1 MPMNDGVLPL
11 PGNPIEAVTHVDPYP
26 YYRQLREQRPLYF
39 DEGLKLWVA
48 SSHAV
53 IDEAFHNVALR
64 VRPPAEPVPQ
74 ALLGTAAGEVFAQ
87 LVRMT
92 DGEFHAAHKPAVEQA
107 ARRWSLADV
116 AQASEAAARD
126 LFAAGPPQGKHSP
139 LGGQRSVGA
148 LPAAGP
154 PQGKHSPLGGQRSV
168 GALPAAG
175 PPQGKHGPLGG
186 QRSVGAKFR
195 CLTVNDFMGA
205 LPVQAMARLLGLTDG
220 LLDDSCRWVRQFVQ
234 GIAPGALAQ
243 AVALA
248 AGAAEA
254 LMDQGRALGL
264 STVQA
269 ANRIAFM
276 QQSLDATAG
285 LMGHTVLMLAQH
297 PDLALLAGQSPQ
309 AMRGFV
315 AEVERHQ
322 APIQNTRRFAADPVV
337 LAGQSIEAG
346 QGVLL
351 VLASANRD
359 EAFNPQP
366 DSFDPQRGERRSMGF
381 GAGAHACPGAAIA
394 IEIVAA
400 CIRWMR
406 STGQFDGCFGA
417 QAGFW
422 PLANARLPVFET

>member
-1 MPMNDGVLPL
+1 MVSRRLPVSDGVLPQ

-48 SSHAV
+48 SSHSV

-92 DGEFHAAHKPAVEQA
+92 DGEFHAVHKPAVEQA

-116 AQASEAAARD
+116 TRASEAAARD
-126 LFAAGPPQGKHSP
+126 LF
-139 LGGQRSVGA
+139 
-148 LPAAGP
+148 
-154 PQGKHSPLGGQRSV
+154 
-168 GALPAAG
+168 AAG

-195 CLTVNDFMGA
+195 CLTVNDLMGV
-205 LPVQAMARLLGLTDG
+205 LPVQAMARLLGLPDG

-234 GIAPGALAQ
+234 GIAPGASTQ

-285 LMGHTVLMLAQH
+285 LMGHTVLMLAQY
-297 PDLALLAGQSPQ
+297 PDLALLADQSPQ

-346 QGVLL
+346 QGVVL

-359 EAFNPQP
+359 GLLNPRP
-366 DSFDPQRGERRSMGF
+366 DQFDPQRGERRSMGF

-394 IEIVAA
+394 IEMVAA
-400 CIRWMR
+400 CIQWMR
-406 STGQFDGCFGA
+406 ATSQFDGCFGA
-417 QAGFW
+417 LAGFW
-422 PLANARLPVFET
+422 PLANARIPLFASRKEA

>member
-1 MPMNDGVLPL
+1 MSDGVLPQ

-53 IDEAFHNVALR
+53 IDEAFHSVALR

-92 DGEFHAAHKPAVEQA
+92 DGEFHAVHKPAVEQA

-126 LFAAGPPQGKHSP
+126 LFAAGPPQGKH
-139 LGGQRSVGA
+139 
-148 LPAAGP
+148 
-154 PQGKHSPLGGQRSV
+154 
-168 GALPAAG
+168 
-175 PPQGKHGPLGG
+175 GPLGG
-186 QRSVGAKFR
+186 QRSVGVQSAAGPPQGRHDPLGGQRSAGGGFPR
-195 CLTVNDFMGA
+195 LAVNDFMGM
-205 LPVQAMARLLGLTDG
+205 LPVQAMARLLGVPGDK
-220 LLDDSCRWVRQFVQ
+220 LDDTGRWVQQFTL
-234 GIAPGALAQ
+234 GIAPGAS
-243 AVALA
+243 ALA
-248 AGAAEA
+248 VSLAASAAEA
-254 LMDQGRALGL
+254 LMAQGRVLGL
-264 STVQA
+264 SPVQA

-276 QQSLDATAG
+276 QQSLDATSG
-285 LMGHTVLMLAQH
+285 LIGHTALMLAQN
-297 PDLALLAGQSPQ
+297 PALAAAADRSQG

-322 APIQNTRRFAADPVV
+322 APIQNARRFAADPVV
-337 LAGQSIEAG
+337 LAGRSIEAG

-359 EAFNPQP
+359 EALNPHP
-366 DSFDPQRGERRSMGF
+366 DCFDPQRCERRSMGF

-394 IEIVAA
+394 IEIAAA
-400 CIRWMR
+400 CVRWIRAEGR
-406 STGQFDGCFGA
+406 FDDYFVR
-417 QAGFW
+417 QMGFR
-422 PLANARLPVFET
+422 PLANARIPVFET

>member
-1 MPMNDGVLPL
+1 MPMSEGVLPQ
-11 PGNPIEAVTHVDPYP
+11 PGNPIEAVTHADPYP

-53 IDEAFHNVALR
+53 IEEAFHNAALR

-74 ALLGTAAGEVFAQ
+74 VLLGTAAGEVFAQ

-126 LFAAGPPQGKHSP
+126 LDLF
-139 LGGQRSVGA
+139 
-148 LPAAGP
+148 
-154 PQGKHSPLGGQRSV
+154 
-168 GALPAAG
+168 AAG

-186 QRSVGAKFR
+186 QRSVGLKFSR
-195 CLTVNDFMGA
+195 LTVNDFMA
-205 LPVQAMARLLGLTDG
+205 MLPVQAMARLLGVPGDK
-220 LLDDSCRWVRQFVQ
+220 LDDTGRWVQQFTQ
-234 GIAPGALAQ
+234 GIAPGAP
-243 AVALA
+243 ALA
-248 AGAAEA
+248 VSLAASAAEA
-254 LMDQGRALGL
+254 LMAQGRVLGL
-264 STVQA
+264 SPVQA

-276 QQSLDATAG
+276 QQSLDATSG
-285 LMGHTVLMLAQH
+285 LIGHTALMLAQN
-297 PDLALLAGQSPQ
+297 PALAAAADRSQG
-309 AMRGFV
+309 AMREFV

-337 LAGQSIEAG
+337 LAGRSIEAG

-359 EAFNPQP
+359 EALNPQS
-366 DSFDPQRGERRSMGF
+366 DCFDPQRSERRSMGF

-400 CIRWMR
+400 CVRWIRAEGR
-406 STGQFDGCFGA
+406 FDDYFGR
-417 QAGFW
+417 QMGFR
-422 PLANARLPVFET
+422 PLANARIPVFET